1 MSIKSKVLATA
12 ASLTMVGG
20 VLAVSTLATATAAKA
35 ETPSCGA
42 FNFFCVDLFSKQF
55 GTHHDPGFIQDVY
68 RQGNR
73 VGQKIILFRVS
84 SSDPAEDFTTN
95 DLVCGVQP
103 SSLPQPT
110 TGVNPL
116 SCTTFLP
123 YTVAELQAESGNT
136 LFAPITAN
144 QYANSYVVEN
154 EYAPFGVN
162 SGLCTGI
169 VATPFNGEGV
179 TLQPCGITAKTL
191 WIINSSN
198 PIFTYIHGYT
208 SLINGANANF
218 SHPYVLTYPQEGYPT
233 DLPRPQLQV
242 HEVETFSQGF
252 PFIVTQQLWGADF
265 GTVVGT

>member
-73 VGQKIILFRVS
+73 VNQPIILFRIS
-84 SSDPAEDFTTN
+84 SSDPAEDFTTD
-95 DLVCGVQP
+95 DLVNP
-103 SSLPQPT
+103 A
-110 TGVNPL
+110 TG
-116 SCTTFLP
+116 FLP
-123 YTVAELQAESGNT
+123 YRVKDLAAIDPT
-136 LFAPITAN
+136 LFAPSVVG
-144 QYANSYVVEN
+144 QYGNSFAVEN

-162 SGLCTGI
+162 SGLCVGVGGLPTS
-169 VATPFNGEGV
+169 PLFNGEGV
-179 TLQPCGITAKTL
+179 TLQQCGNTARTL

-198 PIFTYIHGYT
+198 PIFSYINGYT
-208 SLINGANANF
+208 SLINGANLNF
-218 SHPYVLTYPQEGYPT
+218 SHPFVLTYPQEGYPT

-242 HEVETFSQGF
+242 HTIETFSQGF
-252 PFIVTQQLWGADF
+252 PFVVTQQLWGADF
-265 GTVVGT
+265 GTIPGT

>member
-55 GTHHDPGFIQDVY
+55 GTHKDPGFIQDVW

-73 VGQKIILFRVS
+73 VGQPIILFRVS
-84 SSDPAEDFTTN
+84 SSDPAEDFTTD
-95 DLVCGVQP
+95 DLVCGINRDHADAVQD
-103 SSLPQPT
+103 LPPVHRRPAP
-110 TGVNPL
+110 GL
-116 SCTTFLP
+116 SG
-123 YTVAELQAESGNT
+123 ST
-136 LFAPITAN
+136 LFAAITAN

-162 SGLCTGI
+162 SGLCAGI
-169 VATPFNGEGV
+169 AATPFNGEGV
-179 TLQPCGITAKTL
+179 TLQPCGITARTL

-242 HEVETFSQGF
+242 HQVETFSSGF

>member
-55 GTHHDPGFIQDVY
+55 GTHRDPGFIQDVY

-73 VGQKIILFRVS
+73 VNQPVILFRIS

-95 DLVCGVQP
+95 DLVN
-103 SSLPQPT
+103 PQA
-110 TGVNPL
+110 G
-116 SCTTFLP
+116 FLP
-123 YTVAELQAESGNT
+123 YTVAQLQAISGNT
-136 LFAPITAN
+136 LFTAATAN
-144 QYANSYVVEN
+144 QYANSFVVEN

-162 SGLCTGI
+162 SGLCAGI
-169 VATPFNGEGV
+169 AAVPFNGEGV
-179 TLQPCGITAKTL
+179 TLQPCGGTARTL

-198 PIFTYIHGYT
+198 PIFSYIHGYT
-208 SLINGANANF
+208 SLINGANTNF
-218 SHPYVLTYPQEGYPT
+218 SHPYVLTYPTNGFPT

-242 HEVETFSQGF
+242 HTIQTFSQGF
-252 PFIVTQQLWGADF
+252 PFVVTQQLWGADF
-265 GTVVGT
+265 GTIPGT

>member
-20 VLAVSTLATATAAKA
+20 VLAVSTLATSTAAKA
-35 ETPSCGA
+35 VTPSCGS
-42 FNFFCVDLFSKQF
+42 FCINVFSKQF
-55 GTHHDPGFIQDVY
+55 GTHKDPGFLQDVY

-73 VGQKIILFRVS
+73 VGQPIILFRVS
-84 SSDPAEDFTTN
+84 SSDPAEDFSVN
-95 DLVCGVQP
+95 DLLCF
-103 SSLPQPT
+103 T
-110 TGVNPL
+110 TSALTCANGSGAL
-116 SCTTFLP
+116 
-123 YTVAELQAESGNT
+123 YTVADLQFLSGGT
-136 LFAPITAN
+136 LFSTITAN
-144 QYANSYVVEN
+144 QYANSLVVEF

-162 SGLCTGI
+162 SGLCTG
-169 VATPFNGEGV
+169 VAAADFNGEGV

-198 PIFTYIHGYT
+198 PIFAFVHGYT
-208 SLINGANANF
+208 SLINGANQNF

-242 HEVETFSQGF
+242 HTVETFSQGF

-265 GTVVGT
+265 GVVPGT

>member
-20 VLAVSTLATATAAKA
+20 VLAVSTLATATTAKA

-42 FNFFCVDLFSKQF
+42 FNVFCVDLFSKQF
-55 GTHHDPGFIQDVY
+55 GTHSDPGFLQDVY

-73 VGQKIILFRVS
+73 VGQPIILFRIS
-84 SSDPAEDFTTN
+84 SSDPAEDFTTD
-95 DLVCGVQP
+95 DLVCGVNTP
-103 SSLPQPT
+103 NPV
-110 TGVNPL
+110 TGVTRPPF
-116 SCTTFLP
+116 CKAFLP
-123 YTVAELQAESGNT
+123 YTVAELQALSGGT
-136 LFAPITAN
+136 LFTPITAS

-162 SGLCTGI
+162 SGLCVGI
-169 VATPFNGEGV
+169 AATPFNGEGV

-198 PIFTYIHGYT
+198 PIQTYIHGYT

-218 SHPYVLTYPQEGYPT
+218 SHPYVLTYPANGYPT

-242 HEVETFSQGF
+242 REIQTFSQGF
-252 PFIVTQQLWGADF
+252 PFVVTQQLWGADF

>member
-20 VLAVSTLATATAAKA
+20 VLAVSTLATATTAKA

-42 FNFFCVDLFSKQF
+42 FNVFCVDLFSKQF
-55 GTHHDPGFIQDVY
+55 GTHSDPGFLQDVY

-73 VGQKIILFRVS
+73 VGQPIILFRIS
-84 SSDPAEDFTTN
+84 SSDPAEDFTTD
-95 DLVCGVQP
+95 DLVCGVNDP
-103 SSLPQPT
+103 S
-110 TGVNPL
+110 G
-116 SCTTFLP
+116 CTTFLP
-123 YTVAELQAESGNT
+123 YTVAQLQADSGNT
-136 LFAPITAN
+136 LFTPITAS

-162 SGLCTGI
+162 SGLCVGI
-169 VATPFNGEGV
+169 AATPFNGEGV

-198 PIFTYIHGYT
+198 PIQTYIHGYT

-233 DLPRPQLQV
+233 DLPRPQLTV
-242 HEVETFSQGF
+242 REIETFSQGF
-252 PFIVTQQLWGADF
+252 PFVVTQQLWGADF

>member
-55 GTHHDPGFIQDVY
+55 GTHKDPGFIQDVW

-73 VGQKIILFRVS
+73 VGQPIILFRVS
-84 SSDPAEDFTTN
+84 SSDPAEDFTTD
-95 DLVCGVQP
+95 DLV
-103 SSLPQPT
+103 
-110 TGVNPL
+110 NPK
-116 SCTTFLP
+116 TFLP
-123 YTVAELQAESGNT
+123 YTVAQLQALSLGT
-136 LFAPITAN
+136 LFSNITAN
-144 QYANSYVVEN
+144 QYANSFVVEN

-169 VATPFNGEGV
+169 VAAPFNGEGV
-179 TLQPCGITAKTL
+179 TLQPCGNTAKTL

-198 PIFTYIHGYT
+198 PIFSYIHGYT
-208 SLINGANANF
+208 SLINGANTNF
-218 SHPYVLTYPQEGYPT
+218 SHPYVLTYPTNGFPT

-242 HEVETFSQGF
+242 HTIQTFSQGF
-252 PFIVTQQLWGADF
+252 PFVVTQQLWGADF
-265 GTVVGT
+265 GTIPGT

>member
-20 VLAVSTLATATAAKA
+20 VFAVSTLATTTAAKA

-55 GTHHDPGFIQDVY
+55 GTHKDPGFIQDVY
-68 RQGNR
+68 KQGNR
-73 VGQKIILFRVS
+73 VNQPIILFRVS
-84 SSDPAEDFTTN
+84 SGDPAEDFTTD
-95 DLVCGVQP
+95 DL
-103 SSLPQPT
+103 
-110 TGVNPL
+110 VNPL
-116 SCTTFLP
+116 TGFTP
-123 YTVAELQAESGNT
+123 YTVADLQAASGGT
-136 LFAPITAN
+136 LFAPITAS
-144 QYANSYVVEN
+144 QYANSFVVEN

-162 SGLCTGI
+162 SGLCVGI
-169 VATPFNGEGV
+169 AGLPFNGEGV

-198 PIFTYIHGYT
+198 PIFAYIHGYT

-218 SHPYVLTYPQEGYPT
+218 SHPYVLTYPANGYPT
-233 DLPRPQLQV
+233 DLPRPQLTVRQIQ
-242 HEVETFSQGF
+242 TFSQGF
-252 PFIVTQQLWGADF
+252 PFVVTNQLWGADF

>member
-42 FNFFCVDLFSKQF
+42 FNFFCVDVFSKQF

-73 VGQKIILFRVS
+73 VGQKIILFRIS
-84 SSDPAEDFTTN
+84 SGDPAEDFTVD
-95 DLVCGVQP
+95 DLVDP
-103 SSLPQPT
+103 A
-110 TGVNPL
+110 
-116 SCTTFLP
+116 TFTP
-123 YTVAELQAESGNT
+123 YTVGALQALSGGT

-144 QYANSYVVEN
+144 QYAGSLVVEF

-162 SGLCTGI
+162 SALCVGAQGT
-169 VATPFNGEGV
+169 APLFNGTPV
-179 TLQPCGITAKTL
+179 SLQPCGITARTL

-198 PIFTYIHGYT
+198 PIFAFIHGYT
-208 SLINGANANF
+208 SLINGANTNF
-218 SHPYVLTYPQEGYPT
+218 SHPFVLTYPTNGFPT

-242 HEVETFSQGF
+242 HQVQTFSQGF
-252 PFIVTQQLWGADF
+252 PFIVTNQLWGADF
-265 GTVVGT
+265 GTVPGT

>member
-20 VLAVSTLATATAAKA
+20 VLAVSTLATATTAKA

-42 FNFFCVDLFSKQF
+42 FNVFCVDLFSKQF
-55 GTHHDPGFIQDVY
+55 GTHKDPGFIQDVY

-73 VGQKIILFRVS
+73 VGQPIILFRVS
-84 SSDPAEDFTTN
+84 SSDPAEDFTTD

-103 SSLPQPT
+103 SLTTLP
-110 TGVNPL
+110 
-116 SCTTFLP
+116 CTTFLP
-123 YTVAELQAESGNT
+123 YTVAELQAESGGT
-136 LFAPITAN
+136 LFSAITAN

-162 SGLCTGI
+162 SGLCVGI
-169 VATPFNGEGV
+169 AATPFNGEGV

-198 PIFTYIHGYT
+198 PIFAYIHGYT

-233 DLPRPQLQV
+233 DLPRPQLTV
-242 HEVETFSQGF
+242 REIETFSQGF
-252 PFIVTQQLWGADF
+252 PFVVTQQLWGADF

>member
-55 GTHHDPGFIQDVY
+55 GTHRHPNFIQDVW

-73 VGQKIILFRVS
+73 VGQPIILFRVS
-84 SSDPAEDFTTN
+84 SSDPAEDFTTD
-95 DLVCGVQP
+95 DLV
-103 SSLPQPT
+103 
-110 TGVNPL
+110 NPN
-116 SCTTFLP
+116 TFLP
-123 YTVAELQAESGNT
+123 YTVAQLQALSLGT
-136 LFAPITAN
+136 LFSNITAN
-144 QYANSYVVEN
+144 QYANSFVVEN

-169 VATPFNGEGV
+169 VAAPFNGEGV
-179 TLQPCGITAKTL
+179 TLQPCGITARTL

-198 PIFTYIHGYT
+198 PIQTYINGYT

-233 DLPRPQLQV
+233 DLPRPQLTV
-242 HEVETFSQGF
+242 REIETFSSGF
-252 PFIVTQQLWGADF
+252 PFVVTQQLWGADF
-265 GTVVGT
+265 GTIPGT

>member
-20 VLAVSTLATATAAKA
+20 VLAVSTLATATTAKA

-42 FNFFCVDLFSKQF
+42 FNVFCVDLFSKQF
-55 GTHHDPGFIQDVY
+55 GTHSDPGFLQDVY

-73 VGQKIILFRVS
+73 VGQPIILFRIS
-84 SSDPAEDFTTN
+84 SSDPAEDFTTD
-95 DLVCGVQP
+95 DLVCGVNDP
-103 SSLPQPT
+103 
-110 TGVNPL
+110 GG
-116 SCTTFLP
+116 CTAFLP
-123 YTVAELQAESGNT
+123 YTVAQLQAESGGT
-136 LFAPITAN
+136 LFTAITAN

-162 SGLCTGI
+162 SGLCVGI
-169 VATPFNGEGV
+169 AATPFNGEGV
-179 TLQPCGITAKTL
+179 TLQPCGITARTL

-198 PIFTYIHGYT
+198 PIFAYIHGYT

-242 HEVETFSQGF
+242 HEVETFSSGF

>member
-55 GTHHDPGFIQDVY
+55 GTHKDPGFIQDVW

-73 VGQKIILFRVS
+73 VGQPIILFRVS
-84 SSDPAEDFTTN
+84 SSDPAEDFTID
-95 DLVCGVQP
+95 DLLCT
-103 SSLPQPT
+103 T
-110 TGVNPL
+110 TGPTCNTL
-116 SCTTFLP
+116 HL
-123 YTVAELQAESGNT
+123 YTVADLQALSGNT
-136 LFAPITAN
+136 LFTAITAN
-144 QYANSYVVEN
+144 QYANSFVVEN

-162 SGLCTGI
+162 SGLCAGI

-198 PIFTYIHGYT
+198 PIFTFIHGYT

-242 HEVETFSQGF
+242 HQVETFSSGF